1 MADADV
7 DVADTTKSQTPGS
20 LRGDSAI
27 KLETVQAQ
35 LLYTGRK
42 KRPDAEEI
50 LGLRG
55 FGFLLVPIWNS
66 VRSETPDPYGEYWLI
81 KIEQALSDRTAE
93 IDLVVDELRQL
104 SESATKRSFTDTHS
118 VEPLEIPLRFSVPHA
133 HKGAEMLARYDNL
146 CLLALQSHHYGLLT
160 DQQVKDYVY
169 GGGHAVRSVFEVPK
183 TWRQLGITRDDLK
196 QKNAK
201 ALQAIEAMG
210 ELPQELINGELR
222 PALTPRPLRN
232 LEFFRH
238 AGRSR
243 AGAAATEGGNP
254 G

>member
-1 MADADV
+1 MANADADV
-7 DVADTTKSQTPGS
+7 ANPTRPQTPGS

-42 KRPDAEEI
+42 KRSDAEEI

-55 FGFLLVPIWNS
+55 FGFLMVPIWLS
-66 VRSETPDPYGEYWLI
+66 VRADSPDPYGEYWLI
-81 KIEQALSDRTAE
+81 KIEQAFTDKTAE
-93 IDLVVDELRQL
+93 IDRMIGELRQL
-104 SESATKRSFTDTHS
+104 TASATKRQFEDTHS

-133 HKGAEMLARYDNL
+133 HKGAELLARYDNL
-146 CLLALQSHHYGLLT
+146 CLLALQCHHYGLLP
-160 DQQVKDYVY
+160 DQRVKDYVY
-169 GGGHAVRSVFEVPK
+169 TGAHLVRSVFEVPK
-183 TWRQLGITRDDLK
+183 TWRQLGISRDDLK
-196 QKNAK
+196 QKNAR

-210 ELPQELINGELR
+210 ELPQELIDGELR

-232 LEFFRH
+232 LGFFRH

-254 G
+254 E